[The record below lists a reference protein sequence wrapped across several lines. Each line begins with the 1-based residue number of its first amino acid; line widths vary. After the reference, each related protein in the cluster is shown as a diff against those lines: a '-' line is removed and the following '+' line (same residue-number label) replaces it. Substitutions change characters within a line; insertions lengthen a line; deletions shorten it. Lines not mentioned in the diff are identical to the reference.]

1 MGTVERK
8 VGSGRRRSARTTQN
22 IDAVED
28 LIISQEDKPRTHR
41 STRQIARETGV
52 SQSSVVRIVNKDLL
66 LKCFKRRRA
75 QELTESNRLAR
86 LVWSQNDRLYA
97 ARDTLKKQIA
107 AKRLLR
113 TRNTFSQSIM
123 VSVGVSKLGCTE
135 LFFVD
140 PCTKIN
146 DAYYR
151 DILLRPKLLPRFDVF
166 QGRILSSSRTVHL
179 HIVRVKL
186 WRFCVKKHQTS
197 FLQICSLQTV
207 QISIQL
213 ITRSGLSC
221 SVVYTRGKSTPS
233 TNWSRGWLKFG
244 AAWTVDCRHGY
255 WSVAQKT

>member
-1 MGTVERK
+1 MATVQENLLRSIQIRTGTEKDWIILLKKLHETGTVERK

-28 LIISQEDKPRTHR
+28 LIVSQEDKSRTQSHR

-75 QELTESNRLAR
+75 QELTESNRLAC
-86 LVWSQNDRLYA
+86 LVRSQQLLKRYEEHDVAFMWYTDEKIFTVAAPSNSQNDRVYA
-97 ARDTLKKQIA
+97 ACDTLKKQIA

-140 PCTKIN
+140 PGMKIN
-146 DAYYR
+146 GAYYH
-151 DILLRPKLLPRFDVF
+151 DILLR
-166 QGRILSSSRTVHL
+166 
-179 HIVRVKL
+179 
-186 WRFCVKKHQTS
+186 
-197 FLQICSLQTV
+197 
-207 QISIQL
+207 
-213 ITRSGLSC
+213 
-221 SVVYTRGKSTPS
+221 
-233 TNWSRGWLKFG
+233 
-244 AAWTVDCRHGY
+244 
-255 WSVAQKT
+255 